1 MEKAKRLD
9 WIDMCRGFIMILV
22 VFGHTLTYNSN
33 LRFIIFTFH
42 MPALFIISGY
52 VFKPRPLK
60 TSGPKY
66 AKRLLL
72 PLYAAGTA
80 LIVYRI
86 IRVYFETGRMSDIM

>member
-60 TSGPKY
+60 TSGLEINTDDP
-66 AKRLLL
+66 
-72 PLYAAGTA
+72 
-80 LIVYRI
+80 VYYKCRSCRI
-86 IRVYFETGRMSDIM
+86 QR

>member
-1 MEKAKRLD
+1 
-9 WIDMCRGFIMILV
+9 
-22 VFGHTLTYNSN
+22 
-33 LRFIIFTFH
+33 

-86 IRVYFETGRMSDIM
+86 IRVYFETGRMSYIIYWVKRTFIAMLFASGTDTPKGFTT